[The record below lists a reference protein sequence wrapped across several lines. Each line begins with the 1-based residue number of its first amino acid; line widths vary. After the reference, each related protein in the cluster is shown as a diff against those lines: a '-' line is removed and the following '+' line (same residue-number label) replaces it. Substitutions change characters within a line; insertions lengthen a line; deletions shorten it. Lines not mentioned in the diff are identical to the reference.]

1 MKEAIDIITG
11 GKTAGYYLGNGF
23 WIIFAVCIS
32 LLILVLNRSKDSS
45 NTPKPFSWKFFL
57 LDNSVRTIITMMFG
71 VILLRFAP
79 AGIPAGW
86 MIVIGFGLT
95 FGFDQ
100 LIVLAV
106 KSGDI
111 LPEALQKILESNRQK
126 YMAKNENQQP

>member
-23 WIIFAVCIS
+23 WIIFAICIS

-45 NTPKPFSWKFFL
+45 STPKPFSWKFFF
-57 LDNSVRTIITMMFG
+57 LDNVVRTILTFMFG

-79 AGIPAGW
+79 AGIPAWG
-86 MIVIGFGLT
+86 MIMIGFGLT

-100 LIVLAV
+100 IIVLAI
-106 KSGDI
+106 KSGDV